1 MAKRTPIEPKM
12 TLPGAM
18 GEPPVM
24 VRNVT
29 AKSKQPVVLTP
40 GEARANLV
48 RFGRQHAGVHRAL
61 NVHQRW
67 VK

>member
-1 MAKRTPIEPKM
+1 MEPKM

-18 GEPPVM
+18 GEATVN
-24 VRNVT
+24 VRNIKE
-29 AKSKQPVVLTP
+29 KSKQPVVLTP

-48 RFGRQHAGVHRAL
+48 KFGRQHAGVHRAL